1 MKIEIIDSDK
11 AKITGNI
18 IEYINKLKYNSNSNI
33 KVDFIFDDVNKVK
46 NFLLSP
52 KCGCTITE
60 TKVKPDKIAV
70 KIGYDTKR
78 VGEFEKVIGVS
89 YNENGRDVN
98 TIVKIK
104 GEVAR
109 QNEI

>member
-11 AKITGNI
+11 AKVTGNI
-18 IEYINKLKYNSNSNI
+18 IEYINKLKYSSNSNI
-33 KVDFIFDDVNKVK
+33 KVNFLFDDVSKVK

-60 TKVKPDKIAV
+60 TNVKPDRIAV

-78 VGEFEKVIGVS
+78 VGEFEKVIAVS
-89 YNENGRDVN
+89 YNEEGRNVN

-104 GEVAR
+104 GEVLG